1 MYKMKILSVLLLLIL
16 NGFASFAQREDEMLA
31 GQYMR
36 NGETQKA
43 VDIYQKLYQ
52 QKNDRYYRS
61 YYNSLIDFKKFDEAE
76 SITKKMISQHP
87 KDFEFVIA
95 LGRVYNEK
103 GDKGKAGEVYDGLI
117 KDMPANPAA
126 AISLSSKFSNEHN
139 IDYAIKVFIQARKL
153 LKNDQLF
160 ALEMTTLYRYQ
171 NNKPEMLKEL
181 LTVLDTKPD
190 YFPDAKRNISAI
202 FDGEQDYNLL
212 KTALLKSIKQSPEKI
227 VYADLLAWQFLQQ
240 KQFDMALSHAL
251 ALNRRQ
257 NDSGKSIDELCQILI
272 ANEAYEEAIRG
283 YQYIVDKGKQ
293 NALYEKS
300 RIELI
305 NAKNLKITASK
316 YEKADLLELEKNYI
330 DLLTEFGYTTSTAP
344 AMQKLATLQ
353 AFLLNKPTLA
363 EKTLTDLIAIP
374 RLRGDFFNDC
384 KLELGDVYLI
394 NGRPWEATLMYSQ
407 VEKASS
413 GTSVGQE
420 AQFRNAKLA
429 YYTGDFTWAKE
440 QLNVLTAQT
449 SQLVDNDALNLSLA
463 IGDHTVFDSTA
474 NALKM
479 YARADML
486 IFKGEPGQA
495 VITLDSIDKVYP
507 VNDLGNDILMAKS
520 RILIQK
526 KEYQA
531 ATVLLKKIATESH
544 NDLWADDA
552 VFMLGDLYQ
561 NHLNDKTS
569 AQTWY
574 QKIISD
580 YPGSLW
586 INEARKRFRDLRG
599 DTTQNS

>member
-1 MYKMKILSVLLLLIL
+1 MKILTVFLLLISS
-16 NGFASFAQREDEMLA
+16 GFALFAQKEDEMLA
-31 GQYMR
+31 SQYMR

-52 QKNDRYYRS
+52 QKNDRYYKS
-61 YYNSLIDFKKFDEAE
+61 YFNSLVGFKKFDEAE
-76 SITKKMISQHP
+76 SITKNMIDRHP
-87 KDFEFVIA
+87 QDSEFVIT
-95 LGRVYNEK
+95 LGRVYSEK
-103 GDKGKAGEVYDGLI
+103 GDKGKAAEVYDGLI
-117 KDMPANPAA
+117 KNMSVNPAA

-171 NNKPEMLKEL
+171 NNKAEMLKEL
-181 LTVLDTKPD
+181 LTVLQAKPD
-190 YFPDAKRNISAI
+190 YFVQAKRNISAI

-212 KTALLKSIKQSPEKI
+212 KTALLKSIKQYPEKI

-240 KQFDMALSHAL
+240 KQFDMALNQAL
-251 ALNRRQ
+251 DLSRRQ
-257 NDSGKSIDELCQILI
+257 NDDGKGIDELCQILI

-300 RIELI
+300 RIELT
-305 NAKNLKITASK
+305 NAKNLKITTSK
-316 YEKADLLELEKNYI
+316 YEKPALIELEKDYN
-330 DLLTEFGYTTSTAP
+330 DLLTEFGHTTITAP

-353 AFLLNKPTLA
+353 AFLLNKPGQA

-374 RLRGDFFNDC
+374 RLRGDFSNDC

-413 GTSVGQE
+413 GTPAGQE

-449 SQLVDNDALNLSLA
+449 SQLVDNDALNLSLM
-463 IGDHTVFDSTA
+463 IGDHTAFDSTA

-479 YARADML
+479 FARADML

-495 VITLDSIDKVYP
+495 VITLDSIDKAYP

-531 ATVLLKKIATESH
+531 ATVLLKKIAIESH
-544 NDLWADDA
+544 ADLWADDA

-561 NHLNDKTS
+561 NQLDDKSS
-569 AQTWY
+569 AQIWY
-574 QKIISD
+574 QKVISD

-586 INEARKRFRDLRG
+586 INEARKRFRELRG
-599 DTTQNS
+599 DTTPNS